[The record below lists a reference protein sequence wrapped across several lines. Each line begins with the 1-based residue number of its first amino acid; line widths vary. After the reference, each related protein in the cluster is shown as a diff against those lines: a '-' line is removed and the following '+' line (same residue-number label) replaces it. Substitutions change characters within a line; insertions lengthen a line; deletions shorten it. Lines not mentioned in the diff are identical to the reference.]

1 MTYNAPVTDM
11 KFAMQY
17 IAKFDEILKINKFSD
32 YNFELAETILDEA
45 SKIAENVI
53 SPLNHFSDK
62 NPAVHNADGSVLSPK
77 GFKEAYQE
85 LAKGGWTAMEADSKW
100 GGQNMPMI
108 LSAAV
113 NEMWHSASM
122 SFALVHLLTQGQ
134 IYALQKSA
142 SEEQK
147 NIFIPP
153 MLEGRWTAT
162 MNLTEPQAG
171 TDLSAIKTTAVKDG
185 NHYRI
190 KGQKIYI
197 TYGEHDISENI
208 IHLVLAKTPNSPEGV
223 KGISVF
229 IVPKI
234 LVNEDGTLGKKND
247 IKCLSIEKKLGIKG
261 SPTAVLQYGENEG
274 AIGYL
279 VGKENMGLEIMFG
292 MMNHA
297 RFAVGLQ
304 GLSISE
310 RSYQQAVDFANQR
323 VQGVPIGGKKGDTI
337 IDHPDVLRILSVMN
351 SEIEAMRSLLLVGG
365 HALDKANYS
374 DENDRKKFETRASL
388 LIPIIKGL
396 ITERSVEITSSALQV
411 HGGMGFIEETGAAQ
425 HFRDSRILPIY
436 EGTTAIQ
443 ANDLVFRKTLRDNGQ
458 AVKEL
463 LSEIE
468 NDMKNVK
475 DKYSKPVKETI
486 KITEDTLNYILKKAN
501 EPRQIALNGVNW
513 LMQLGFLCGGWLMA
527 KSAHICKSYDLN
539 EYSVDF
545 IEAKVTSA
553 EIYISNCLPLVKYYS
568 EIIRNNEDTILK
580 MKSSWLS
587 KK

>member
-197 TYGEHDISENI
+197 DI
-208 IHLVLAKTPNSPEGV
+208 
-223 KGISVF
+223 
-229 IVPKI
+229 
-234 LVNEDGTLGKKND
+234 
-247 IKCLSIEKKLGIKG
+247 
-261 SPTAVLQYGENEG
+261 
-274 AIGYL
+274 
-279 VGKENMGLEIMFG
+279 
-292 MMNHA
+292 
-297 RFAVGLQ
+297 R
-304 GLSISE
+304 
-310 RSYQQAVDFANQR
+310 
-323 VQGVPIGGKKGDTI
+323 
-337 IDHPDVLRILSVMN
+337 
-351 SEIEAMRSLLLVGG
+351 
-365 HALDKANYS
+365 
-374 DENDRKKFETRASL
+374 
-388 LIPIIKGL
+388 
-396 ITERSVEITSSALQV
+396 
-411 HGGMGFIEETGAAQ
+411 
-425 HFRDSRILPIY
+425 
-436 EGTTAIQ
+436 
-443 ANDLVFRKTLRDNGQ
+443 
-458 AVKEL
+458 
-463 LSEIE
+463 
-468 NDMKNVK
+468 
-475 DKYSKPVKETI
+475 
-486 KITEDTLNYILKKAN
+486 
-501 EPRQIALNGVNW
+501 
-513 LMQLGFLCGGWLMA
+513 
-527 KSAHICKSYDLN
+527 
-539 EYSVDF
+539 
-545 IEAKVTSA
+545 
-553 EIYISNCLPLVKYYS
+553 
-568 EIIRNNEDTILK
+568 
-580 MKSSWLS
+580 
-587 KK
+587 